1 MKLLKNI
8 SILLLLTFIGINIAD
23 AQTTSKDKKAA
34 RALAI
39 KDMVEAQNYVF
50 KANYVMPMRGISRS
64 LTSDYDLTVS
74 KDTVS
79 AFLPYFGRAYTAP
92 YNPTDGGIK
101 FTNTHFTYT
110 SKPGKKGGW
119 SVTIKP
125 TGKDKNI
132 SDWRDV
138 QILRLD
144 ISSDGYASLQ
154 VTSSNRDPI
163 SFNGTIE
170 KRGK

>member
-8 SILLLLTFIGINIAD
+8 FLLLAFVLMCISTVN
-23 AQTTSKDKKAA
+23 AQSTRKEKQAAKAA
-34 RALAI
+34 EI
-39 KDMVEAQNYVF
+39 KSLIDAQNYVF
-50 KANYVMPMRGISRS
+50 KANYANPTRGTGRA
-64 LTSDYDLTVS
+64 LTSDYDLVVS
-74 KDTVS
+74 KDTII

-92 YNPTDGGIK
+92 YNPTEGGIK

-110 SKPGKKGGW
+110 STAGKKGGW
-119 SVTIKP
+119 TIIIKP
-125 TGKDKNI
+125 TNKNI
-132 SDWRDV
+132 SDWRDI
-138 QILRLD
+138 QTMIFN

-154 VTSSNRDPI
+154 VISSNREGI

>member
-8 SILLLLTFIGINIAD
+8 SILFLLVFISINVTN
-23 AQTTSKDKKAA
+23 AQSTGKDKKAA
-34 RALAI
+34 HALAI
-39 KDMVEAQNYVF
+39 KNMVEAQNYVF

-119 SVTIKP
+119 SIIIKP

-144 ISSDGYASLQ
+144 ISVDGYASLQ

-170 KRGK
+170 KWGK